1 MINACEYTVRKPDMN
16 EILRTDTCV
25 WENRHGINI
34 DVKEIGCVGVYL
46 ISLFPVEGAAAG
58 ILKTAT
64 KYLVT

>member
-1 MINACEYTVRKPDMN
+1 MN